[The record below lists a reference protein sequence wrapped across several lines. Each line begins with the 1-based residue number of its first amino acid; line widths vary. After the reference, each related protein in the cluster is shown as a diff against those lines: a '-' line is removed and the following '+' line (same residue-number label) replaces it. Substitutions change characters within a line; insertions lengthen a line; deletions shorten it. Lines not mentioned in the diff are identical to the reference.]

1 VNIILFG
8 PPGAGKGTQAQQI
21 VKKHNYFQLSTGDL
35 LRNEVKK
42 STTLGTQIEKK
53 ISKGNFVTDEIVNNL
68 LKKSISE
75 LKYRDRI
82 IFDGYPR
89 TINQSKNLDIILR
102 EFDQKIDLIISL
114 HVPREIVDKRIAGRV
129 TCDNCNITLN
139 KFFNEEEIKFHPCG
153 AEQFIKRKDDNSES
167 LMKRYDIYTETTK
180 PVIDYLSKNQN
191 FHQIDGTLEINAI
204 TSKIDTFI
212 NV

>member
-21 VKKHNYFQLSTGDL
+21 IKTHNYFQLSTGDL

-42 STTLGTQIEKK
+42 STELGRQIEKK
-53 ISKGNFVTDEIVNNL
+53 ITKGNFVSDEIVNNL
-68 LKKSISE
+68 LKITISE

-89 TINQSKNLDIILR
+89 TIAQSKNLDKILND
-102 EFDQKIDLIISL
+102 FNQKIDLIISL
-114 HVPREIVDKRIAGRV
+114 HVPRDIVEKRIAGRV
-129 TCDNCNITLN
+129 TCDKCNITLN
-139 KFFNEEEIKFHPCG
+139 KYFNNEEIKLHPCG
-153 AEQFIKRKDDNSES
+153 AEHFLKREDDNSET
-167 LMKRYDIYTETTK
+167 LINRYDIYTETTK
-180 PVIDYLSKNQN
+180 PVINYLSENKN
-191 FHQIDGTLEINAI
+191 FHQIDGTLEIDEI

-212 NV
+212 NT